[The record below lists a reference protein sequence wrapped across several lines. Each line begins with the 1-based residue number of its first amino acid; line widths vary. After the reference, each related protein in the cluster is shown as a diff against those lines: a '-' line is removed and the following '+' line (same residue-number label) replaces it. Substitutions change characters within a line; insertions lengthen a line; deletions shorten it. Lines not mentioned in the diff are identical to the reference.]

1 MATKLRSPS
10 PAHSPAHSPTHS
22 STLSTRQRLVAGP
35 MRVVSVIL
43 LSLSLLS
50 CSSQSSTT
58 PSDASEPSAN
68 AGDTS
73 DETDTAGSGTL
84 VVNANGEDFV
94 RQGFVDKDGWQ
105 INFDHVYVT
114 LADIT
119 ATQSDPPFEA
129 GKDQPL
135 KATEQVKVADPVTV
149 DLAAGEADADP
160 ITVAEIPDAPSG
172 RYNALAW
179 QLVPAKTGPAAGYP
193 LMMAGSATKAGETIP
208 FQIQL
213 ADQLAFSCGDF
224 VGEERKGFL
233 DSSDTADVEATFHFD
248 HLFGDGEAAADDEI
262 NTGALGFDKL
272 AELAEGG
279 SLTVNSDQL
288 KEQLSTEDYNSLET
302 ILTSLGH
309 VGEGHCETTQ
319 VS

>member
-1 MATKLRSPS
+1 MATKLRSPLS
-10 PAHSPAHSPTHS
+10 AHSSAHSPML
-22 STLSTRQRLVAGP
+22 STLHRLVKGP
-35 MRVVSVIL
+35 MKVVSVIL
-43 LSLSLLS
+43 LGLSVLS

-58 PSDASEPSAN
+58 PSEASEPSAD
-68 AGDTS
+68 AVATS
-73 DETDTAGSGTL
+73 DEAETAGSGTL

-105 INFDHVYVT
+105 ISFDHVYVT
-114 LADIT
+114 LAGIT

-129 GKDQPL
+129 GKDQSL
-135 KATEQVKVADPVTV
+135 KAIEQVKAAEPITV

-179 QLVPAKTGPAAGYP
+179 QLVPAETGPAAGYP
-193 LMMAGSATKAGETIP
+193 LMMVGSATKAGETIP
-208 FQIQL
+208 FQIQI
-213 ADQLAFSCGDF
+213 ADQIAFSCGDF
-224 VGEERKGFL
+224 VGDERKGFL
-233 DSSDTADVEATFHFD
+233 DSSDAADVEATFHFD

-262 NTGALGFDKL
+262 NTGALGFGKL
-272 AELAEGG
+272 ADLAEGG
-279 SLTVNSDQL
+279 SLTVDSDQL
-288 KEQLSTEDYNSLET
+288 KEQLSPEDYSSLET